1 MKEILKSLNII
12 YIALIGGQLILF
24 AIIMYLMN
32 GSEIEPNAENLRML
46 RMFIPVVSVSTVAMS
61 YALYNKRREQGAALE
76 NLAMKTSHY
85 RVSNILRWAIVE
97 SGNMFALLAV
107 FLTGSNFFLIF
118 FLLGMGVFIV
128 YRPNISGF
136 VQDYSLSSNEERVV
150 RDTLE

>member
-32 GSEIEPNAENLRML
+32 DSGIAPNAENLRML

-61 YALYNKRREQGAALE
+61 YVLYNKRREQGVELD
-76 NLAMKTSHY
+76 NLTMKTSHY

-97 SGNMFALLAV
+97 SGNMFALIAV

-118 FLLGMGVFIV
+118 FFLGIGVFIV

-136 VQDYSLSSNEERVV
+136 VQDYSLNSGEEKVLREIV
-150 RDTLE
+150 